1 MTRNDS
7 SKTKGLGNAKLL
19 RLSLTSF
26 SFSFLLAS
34 FVCELMTI
42 HLLLG
47 LLVPP
52 IG

>member
-1 MTRNDS
+1 MTI
-7 SKTKGLGNAKLL
+7 KKLKVWGNAKFLK
-19 RLSLTSF
+19 LSLTSF

-42 HLLLG
+42 YLLVG